1 MELRSFTN
9 VPDHVV
15 IHDFE
20 ATDDDSHYTAA
31 RLLELLIVVMR
42 RKLYRG
48 QGYSTIHAY
57 CVRGRHMAEFA
68 AFKRVQAA
76 KAAARHPVILSM
88 VADGRLHLTAI
99 LMLAPH
105 LNRPDAEALLHEA
118 SHKTKPQL
126 KRIIARIAP
135 KPDVPAC
142 IQTLAPAAS
151 LPPLVEKLAPE
162 LVSDRSGTISL
173 SAREEPIDGP
183 TVLAPIV
190 SGPQARVEPR
200 SPGRIAVQFMLDES
214 EYEELQRAQAL
225 APHGIM
231 PSDVAAF
238 YKWAVREV
246 LKLQEKRRFAATD
259 KPRASK
265 GTRDTRH
272 VPAHVKREVEARDG
286 RQCTFVSDSG
296 VRCTEVRD
304 LEFDH
309 REAFARGGGS
319 TAENIRLLCQA
330 HNQLEAE
337 RTFGAGFMEVR
348 RRQSA

>member
-1 MELRSFTN
+1 MQLRSFIG

-20 ATDDDSHYTAA
+20 ATDDDSHCTLA

-57 CVRGRHMAEFA
+57 CVRGRHMAEFT

-76 KAAARHPVILSM
+76 KAASRHRVILSM
-88 VADGRLHLTAI
+88 VAEGRLHLTAI

-105 LNRPDAEALLHEA
+105 LKGPDAEALLLEA
-118 SHKTKPQL
+118 SHKTKAQL
-126 KRIIARIAP
+126 KRMLARIAP
-135 KPDVPAC
+135 KPDVPTC
-142 IQTLAPAAS
+142 FQTVAPTTS
-151 LPPLVEKLAPE
+151 LPPLLEKLAPE
-162 LVSDRSGTISL
+162 LVSDRSGTSTD
-173 SAREEPIDGP
+173 STGEEPISPP
-183 TVLAPIV
+183 TLLVPIM
-190 SGPQARVEPR
+190 SGPQARIEPR

-225 APHGIM
+225 APHEVM

-246 LKLQEKRRFAATD
+246 LKLQEKRRFAATA

-265 GTRDTRH
+265 DAPEGRH
-272 VPAHVKREVEARDG
+272 IPAHVKREVEERDG
-286 RQCTFVSDSG
+286 RQCTFVSNRG
-296 VRCTEVRD
+296 VRCTDVRN

-309 REAFARGGGS
+309 QEAFARGGRS
-319 TAENIRLLCQA
+319 TVGNIRLLCHA

-337 RTFGAGFMEVR
+337 RTFGAGFMEEKR
-348 RRQSA
+348 RRT